1 MARILYVSQ
10 SYSTH
15 DRRFLELLAQLE
27 DEAWFLPCE
36 SGGNQAEIGPV
47 PKRIHRLPPLTQKNC
62 APFRCSW
69 VRAAVRF
76 CRLVRTLKPD
86 LVHAGPVQTG
96 GFFAALAGVHPFLIT
111 SWGSDVLSLAESSF
125 LMKSLTK
132 FALRRAD
139 MALGDC
145 EVVRER
151 ISALSSLSPE
161 EIICFPW
168 GITEGGSRLPR
179 PPLDFRKS
187 LDWEECKVIVSARSL
202 EQIHGTMNFVRAM
215 EQILHRRADIRVL
228 MLGDGNLMGEVTE
241 FVRSHRISDKFHFAG
256 HVPEGRV
263 RDYLAEADIYVSATP
278 CDGTSI
284 SLLQAM
290 GCGLPVVVADA
301 GGNREWVREGE
312 NGWLYSPG
320 DLPALV
326 AAIST
331 ALENSALWSA
341 MGRANIN
348 SVKARANWEQNSRQL
363 LLAYD
368 RLLRLAT
375 MKEAEADAEFQNR

>member
-1 MARILYVSQ
+1 VARILYVSQ

-27 DEAWFLPCE
+27 DEVWFLPCE

-62 APFRCSW
+62 APFRWSW
-69 VRAAVRF
+69 VCAAVRF
-76 CRLVRTLKPD
+76 CRLVRTLKTD
-86 LVHAGPVQTG
+86 LVHAGSVQTG

-132 FALRRAD
+132 FSLRRAD

-168 GITEGGSRLPR
+168 GISKDSSHHAHPNLGL
-179 PPLDFRKS
+179 RKAFG
-187 LDWEECKVIVSARSL
+187 WQECKVIVSARSL
-202 EQIHGTMNFVRAM
+202 EQVHGTMNFVRAM
-215 EQILHRRADIRVL
+215 ERIVHQRADIRVL
-228 MLGDGNLMGEVTE
+228 MLGDGSLMGEVME

-256 HVPEGRV
+256 HVPEERV
-263 RDYLAEADIYVSATP
+263 RDYLAETDIYVSAAP

-320 DLPALV
+320 DLSAFV

-341 MGRANIN
+341 MGGVNVK
-348 SVKARANWEQNSRQL
+348 SVKARADWEQNSRQL
-363 LLAYD
+363 LLVYD

-375 MKEAEADAEFQNR
+375 AKEAEVNAEFQNR